1 MNHQYTLVRG
11 NSIFSRIT
19 KSVILL
25 LVMGLFFLPTKS
37 LQAQTSTCN
46 FKAGN
51 VTLVLSG
58 QSTGAGITSQLVLTN
73 SSGIIQYVSAANNT
87 TLSNVAAGNYLAYGV
102 TYDASTNPNLT
113 VGGNVNSVGF
123 CYKTTSIPLNVCDC
137 NNATGTLSASVSG
150 QTAIA
155 GQVNKYVLTDGK
167 GLILAIDNVPT
178 FTGYGN
184 GVYNIYGVSYD
195 GNGTINGLA
204 AGNNISSVSGSC
216 VSVTPGTGYI
226 VCLPELVVVKT
237 GPATGTVGSN
247 YNYTLGVSNN
257 GVAPTSG
264 EVTVTDELPSGL
276 TFVSGSGSGWSCT
289 ANGQTVIC
297 KTSSSISP
305 ANTAPIIN
313 LTVTPTQTGSFD
325 NTASVSGG
333 GDNTPFTSNKVT
345 TDISNPATPNLAIE
359 KLGPTTGTVG
369 VNFDYT
375 LIVKNIGTAATNGAL
390 VTVTDIIPTG
400 LTFVSATGTG
410 WNCVASASTQTVSC
424 TTNNMIPVSGS
435 SNIILTVN
443 PSSTGAVTNTANVI
457 GGGDN
462 TTSPSN
468 PVGTVI
474 NAAPTPNLTL
484 IKTGPATA
492 TVGVNFDYLLVV
504 NNSGT
509 AATSG
514 KVTVTDEL
522 PAGLTFVSGTGAG
535 WNCRATGQTVICE
548 TNNSILVNVNSVI
561 TLTVNP
567 TSTGNVINKAS
578 VVGGGDSTPFISND
592 VPTTINPAPTPNLE
606 ISKSGPATGIVGT
619 NYRYTLTVSNTGTSA
634 TTGKVTVTD
643 ALPSGLTFV
652 SGLGTGWA
660 CVGASQT
667 VTCESTTAIIVNGTS
682 AIDLIVTPTRTGTYV
697 NVASVFGGGDNTT
710 SNSGDVTT
718 QINPAPAPVLAIAKA
733 GPATATVGVN
743 YNYTLTVSNT
753 GTSNTNGQI
762 SVTDVLPTGLN
773 FVSGSGNGWSCAAS
787 NQTVT
792 CVSNT
797 SIAVGTNSAITLIVN
812 PVLAGSYNNTAS
824 VNGGG
829 TTGSGNSNTVNTNV
843 GCPTNI
849 NPGVLK
855 Y

>member
-25 LVMGLFFLPTKS
+25 LVMGLFFLPTNS
-37 LQAQTSTCN
+37 LQAQTGTCN

-58 QSTGAGITSQLVLTN
+58 QSTGAGITSQLILTN
-73 SSGIIQYVSAANNT
+73 SSGTIQYVSAANNT
-87 TLSNVAAGNYLAYGV
+87 TLSNVVPGNYLAYGI
-102 TYDASTNPNLT
+102 TYDSSTNPNLT

-137 NNATGTLSASVSG
+137 NNSTGTLSASVSG

-195 GNGTINGLA
+195 GNGTINALA
-204 AGNNISSVSGSC
+204 AGNNISAVSGSC

-226 VCLPELVVVKT
+226 ICLPELVVAKT
-237 GPATGTVGSN
+237 GPTTGTVGSN
-247 YNYTLGVSNN
+247 YNYTLSVSNT

-264 EVTVTDELPSGL
+264 VVTVTDVLASGL
-276 TFVSGSGSGWSCT
+276 TFVSGSGNGWSCT
-289 ANGQTVIC
+289 ASGQTVTC
-297 KTSSSISP
+297 TTSASVLP
-305 ANTAPIIN
+305 ANTASIIN

-325 NTASVSGG
+325 NTASVAGG
-333 GDNTPFTSNKVT
+333 GDNTPSISNIVT
-345 TDISNPATPNLAIE
+345 TVVSNPATPNLVISKA
-359 KLGPTTGTVG
+359 GPSTGTVG

-375 LIVKNIGTAATNGAL
+375 LTVNNTGTATTNGGL
-390 VTVTDIIPTG
+390 ITVTDIIPTG

-410 WNCVASASTQTVSC
+410 WTCSASGLTVNC
-424 TTNNMIPVSGS
+424 TTNNIILVNGS

-443 PSSTGAVTNTANVI
+443 PSSTGTVNNTANVV

-462 TTSPSN
+462 TSSPSN
-468 PVGTVI
+468 LVTTTI

-484 IKTGPATA
+484 VKTGPNTA
-492 TVGVNFDYLLVV
+492 TVGTNFAYSLTV
-504 NNSGT
+504 NNTGT
-509 AATSG
+509 AATNG
-514 KVTVTDEL
+514 VVTVTDVL
-522 PAGLTFVSGTGAG
+522 PAGLSFVSGTGTG
-535 WNCRATGQTVICE
+535 WSCTAIGQTVTCTI
-548 TNNSILVNVNSVI
+548 SSAILVNASSVI
-561 TLTVNP
+561 SLTVNP
-567 TSTGNVINKAS
+567 TSTGTVINNAS
-578 VVGGGDSTPFISND
+578 VVGGGDTSPSPSND
-592 VPTTINPAPTPNLE
+592 VPTNIGLAPTPNLV
-606 ISKSGPATGIVGT
+606 ISKSVPTTGTVGT
-619 NYRYTLTVSNTGTSA
+619 NYTYTLTVNNTGTA
-634 TTGKVTVTD
+634 TTTGTITVTD
-643 ALPSGLTFV
+643 ALPSGLIFV
-652 SGLGTGWA
+652 SGSGTGWA
-660 CVGASQT
+660 CSGAGQT
-667 VTCESTTAIIVNGTS
+667 VTCTGTTAIIVNGTS
-682 AIDLIVTPTRTGTYV
+682 TINLIVTPTQSGTYV
-697 NVASVFGGGDNTT
+697 NVASVIGGGDNTSST
-710 SNSGDVTT
+710 SNSVTT
-718 QINPAPAPVLAIAKA
+718 QINPAPAPVLEIAKA
-733 GPATATVGVN
+733 GPAIATVGVN

-762 SVTDVLPTGLN
+762 SMSDVLPSGLN
-773 FVSGSGNGWSCAAS
+773 FVSGGGNGWSCSAVG
-787 NQTVT
+787 QTVT
-792 CVSNT
+792 CVTNN

-829 TTGSGNSNTVNTNV
+829 VTGTVNSNTVNTNV

-849 NPGVLK
+849 NPGVLR

>member
-1 MNHQYTLVRG
+1 MNHQYTLVQG

-25 LVMGLFFLPTKS
+25 LVMGLFFLPTNS
-37 LQAQTSTCN
+37 LQAQTGTCN

-58 QSTGAGITSQLVLTN
+58 QSTGAGITSQLILTN
-73 SSGIIQYVSAANNT
+73 SSGTIQYVSAANNT
-87 TLSNVAAGNYLAYGV
+87 TLSNVVPGNYLAYGV
-102 TYDASTNPNLT
+102 TYDSSTNPNLT

-137 NNATGTLSASVSG
+137 NNSTGTLSASVSG

-155 GQVNKYVLTDGK
+155 GQVNRYVLTDGS

-204 AGNNISSVSGSC
+204 AGNNISAVSGSC

-226 VCLPELVVVKT
+226 ICLPELVVAKT
-237 GPATGTVGSN
+237 GPTTGTVGSN
-247 YNYTLGVSNN
+247 YNYTLSVSNT

-264 EVTVTDELPSGL
+264 VVTVTDVLPSGL
-276 TFVSGSGSGWSCT
+276 AFVSGSGNGWSCT
-289 ANGQTVIC
+289 ASGQTVTC
-297 KTSSSISP
+297 TTSASVLP
-305 ANTAPIIN
+305 ANTASIIN

-325 NTASVSGG
+325 NTASVAGG
-333 GDNTPFTSNKVT
+333 GDNTPSISNIVT
-345 TDISNPATPNLAIE
+345 TVVSNPATPNLVISKA
-359 KLGPTTGTVG
+359 GPSTGTVG

-375 LIVKNIGTAATNGAL
+375 LTVNNTGTAATNGGL

-410 WNCVASASTQTVSC
+410 WTCSASGQTVNC
-424 TTNNMIPVSGS
+424 TTNNVILVNGS

-443 PSSTGAVTNTANVI
+443 PSSTGTVNNTANVV

-462 TTSPSN
+462 TSSPSN
-468 PVGTVI
+468 LVTTTI
-474 NAAPTPNLTL
+474 NAAPTPNLT
-484 IKTGPATA
+484 IVKTGPNTA
-492 TVGVNFDYLLVV
+492 TVGTNFAYSLTV
-504 NNSGT
+504 NNTGT
-509 AATSG
+509 AATNG
-514 KVTVTDEL
+514 VVTVTDVL
-522 PAGLTFVSGTGAG
+522 PAGLSFVSGTGTG
-535 WNCRATGQTVICE
+535 WSCTAVGQTVTCTIS
-548 TNNSILVNVNSVI
+548 NSILVNTSSVI

-567 TSTGNVINKAS
+567 TTTGTVINNAS
-578 VVGGGDSTPFISND
+578 VVGGGDTSPSPSND
-592 VPTTINPAPTPNLE
+592 VPTNIGSAPTPNLV
-606 ISKSGPATGIVGT
+606 IAKSGPTTGTVGT
-619 NYRYTLTVSNTGTSA
+619 NYTYTLTVNNTGTA
-634 TTGKVTVTD
+634 TTAGTITVTD
-643 ALPSGLTFV
+643 ALPSGLIFV
-652 SGLGTGWA
+652 SGSGTGWA
-660 CVGASQT
+660 CSGAGQT
-667 VTCESTTAIIVNGTS
+667 VTCTSTTAIIVNGTS
-682 AIDLIVTPTRTGTYV
+682 TINLIVTPTQTGTYV
-697 NVASVFGGGDNTT
+697 NVASIIGGGDNTAST
-710 SNSGDVTT
+710 SNSVTT
-718 QINPAPAPVLAIAKA
+718 QINPAPAPLLEIAKA
-733 GPATATVGVN
+733 GPAIATVGVN

-762 SVTDVLPTGLN
+762 SVSDVLPTGLN
-773 FVSGSGNGWSCAAS
+773 FVSGSGTGWSCSAVG
-787 NQTVT
+787 QTVT
-792 CVSNT
+792 CVTNN

-812 PVLAGSYNNTAS
+812 PVLSGSYNNTAS

-829 TTGSGNSNTVNTNV
+829 TTGTGGSNTVNTNV

-849 NPGVLK
+849 NPGVLR

>member
-25 LVMGLFFLPTKS
+25 LVMGLLFLPTKS
-37 LQAQTSTCN
+37 LQAQTGTCN

-87 TLSNVAAGNYLAYGV
+87 TLSNVAPGNYLAYGV

-204 AGNNISSVSGSC
+204 LGNNISSVSGSC

-226 VCLPELVVVKT
+226 VCLPELVVAKT

-247 YNYTLGVSNN
+247 YNYTLSVSNT

-264 EVTVTDELPSGL
+264 VVTVTDVLPSGL
-276 TFVSGSGSGWSCT
+276 SFVSGSGNGWSCT
-289 ANGQTVIC
+289 ASGQTVTC
-297 KTSSSISP
+297 TTSSSVLP
-305 ANTAPIIN
+305 ANTASIIN

-325 NTASVSGG
+325 NTASVAGG
-333 GDNTPFTSNKVT
+333 GDNTPSISNVVT
-345 TDISNPATPNLAIE
+345 TVVSNPTTPNLVISKA
-359 KLGPTTGTVG
+359 GPSTGTVG

-375 LIVKNIGTAATNGAL
+375 LTVNNTGTAATNGGL

-410 WNCVASASTQTVSC
+410 WTCSASGQTVSC
-424 TTNNMIPVSGS
+424 TTNNMILVNGS

-443 PSSTGAVTNTANVI
+443 PSSTGTVNNTANVV

-462 TTSPSN
+462 TSSPSN
-468 PVGTVI
+468 LVATTI

-484 IKTGPATA
+484 VKTGPNTA
-492 TVGVNFDYLLVV
+492 TVGTNFAYSLTV
-504 NNSGT
+504 NNTGT

-514 KVTVTDEL
+514 VVTVTDIL
-522 PAGLTFVSGTGAG
+522 PAGLSFVSGTGTG
-535 WNCRATGQTVICE
+535 WSCVASGQTVTC
-548 TNNSILVNVNSVI
+548 TTSGSILVNANSVI

-567 TSTGNVINKAS
+567 TSTGNVINSAS

-592 VPTTINPAPTPNLE
+592 VPTTINAAPTPNLV
-606 ISKSGPATGIVGT
+606 ISKSGPTTGTVGT
-619 NYRYTLTVSNTGTSA
+619 NYSYTLTVSNTGTLT
-634 TTGKVTVTD
+634 TTGTVTVTD

-652 SGLGTGWA
+652 SGSGTGWA
-660 CVGASQT
+660 CSGAGQT
-667 VTCESTTAIIVNGTS
+667 VTCTSSTAINVNGTS
-682 AIDLIVTPTRTGTYV
+682 TINLIVTPNQTGTYV
-697 NVASVFGGGDNTT
+697 NVASVIGGGDNTSST
-710 SNSGDVTT
+710 SNSVTT

-773 FVSGSGNGWSCAAS
+773 FVSGSGTGWSCAAVG
-787 NQTVT
+787 QTVT

-812 PVLAGSYNNTAS
+812 PVLAGSYTNTAS

-829 TTGSGNSNTVNTNV
+829 TTGLGNSGPVNTNV

-849 NPGVLK
+849 NPGVLR